1 MYNGGKIITGL
12 IIFVLLISAP
22 FWLNVGQANELPD
35 ISLDTPA
42 INQLSEKQCVE
53 SVEFMRSQHPQLLND
68 WRDQVVREGE
78 SIYVSSSGKM
88 YEMSLDNNCLQCHSN
103 QSQFCDA
110 CHTYTSVELYCWDCH
125 GGGIAKRTDEI
136 F

>member
-12 IIFVLLISAP
+12 IIFVLLITAP
-22 FWLNVGQANELPD
+22 FLLNVGQANELPE
-35 ISLDTPA
+35 ISLNTPV

-68 WRDQVVREGE
+68 WRDQVVREGQTV
-78 SIYVSSSGKM
+78 YVSSSGEE
-88 YEMSLDNNCLQCHSN
+88 YEMSLDNSCLQCHSN

-110 CHTYTSVELYCWDCH
+110 CHSYTSVELYCWDCH
-125 GGGIAKRTDEI
+125 GGGLAK
-136 F
+136 

>member
-22 FWLNVGQANELPD
+22 FLLNVGQANELPD

-125 GGGIAKRTDEI
+125 GGGIAK
-136 F
+136 

>member
-68 WRDQVVREGE
+68 WRDHVVREGE

-125 GGGIAKRTDEI
+125 GGGIAK
-136 F
+136 

>member
-22 FWLNVGQANELPD
+22 FLLNVGQANELPE

-125 GGGIAKRTDEI
+125 GGGIAK
-136 F
+136 

>member
-22 FWLNVGQANELPD
+22 FLLNVGQANELPD

-68 WRDQVVREGE
+68 WRDHVVREGE
-78 SIYVSSSGKM
+78 SIYVSSSGDM
-88 YEMSLDNNCLQCHSN
+88 HEMSLDNNCLQCHSN

-125 GGGIAKRTDEI
+125 GGGIAK
-136 F
+136 

>member
-12 IIFVLLISAP
+12 IIFVLLITAP
-22 FWLNVGQANELPD
+22 FLLNVGQANELPE
-35 ISLDTPA
+35 ISLNTPV

-68 WRDQVVREGE
+68 WRDQVVREGQTV
-78 SIYVSSSGKM
+78 YVSSSGEE
-88 YEMSLDNNCLQCHSN
+88 YEMSLDNSCLQCHSN

-110 CHTYTSVELYCWDCH
+110 CHNYTSVELYCWDCL
-125 GGGIAKRTDEI
+125 GGGLAK
-136 F
+136 

>member
-125 GGGIAKRTDEI
+125 GGGIAK
-136 F
+136 

>member
-22 FWLNVGQANELPD
+22 FLLNVGQANELPE

-68 WRDQVVREGE
+68 WRDHVVREGE
-78 SIYVSSSGKM
+78 SIYVSSSGER

-125 GGGIAKRTDEI
+125 GGGIAK
-136 F
+136 

>member
-22 FWLNVGQANELPD
+22 FLLNVGQANELPE

-78 SIYVSSSGKM
+78 SIYVSSSEER

-125 GGGIAKRTDEI
+125 GGGIAK
-136 F
+136 

>member
-12 IIFVLLISAP
+12 VIFVLLISAP
-22 FWLNVGQANELPD
+22 FLLNVGQANELPE

-125 GGGIAKRTDEI
+125 GGGIAK
-136 F
+136 

>member
-110 CHTYTSVELYCWDCH
+110 CHTYTSVELYCWD
-125 GGGIAKRTDEI
+125 
-136 F
+136 

>member
-12 IIFVLLISAP
+12 VIFVLLISAP
-22 FWLNVGQANELPD
+22 FLLNVGQANELPE

-68 WRDQVVREGE
+68 WRDHVVREGE
-78 SIYVSSSGKM
+78 SIYVSSSGER

-125 GGGIAKRTDEI
+125 GGGIAK
-136 F
+136 

>member
-22 FWLNVGQANELPD
+22 FLLNVGQANELPD

-78 SIYVSSSGKM
+78 SIYVSSSGER

-125 GGGIAKRTDEI
+125 GGGIAK
-136 F
+136 

>member
-22 FWLNVGQANELPD
+22 FLLNVGQANELPE

-78 SIYVSSSGKM
+78 SIYVSSSGER

-125 GGGIAKRTDEI
+125 GGGIAK
-136 F
+136 

>member
-12 IIFVLLISAP
+12 VIFVLLISAP
-22 FWLNVGQANELPD
+22 FLLNVGQANELPE

-78 SIYVSSSGKM
+78 SIYVSSSGER

-125 GGGIAKRTDEI
+125 GGGIAK
-136 F
+136 

>member
-12 IIFVLLISAP
+12 IIFILLVSAP
-22 FWLNVGQANELPD
+22 FLLNVGQANVLPE

-42 INQLSEKQCVE
+42 INQLSDKQCVE

-68 WRDQVVREGE
+68 WRDRVVREGE
-78 SIYVSSSGKM
+78 SVYVSSSGEK

-110 CHTYTSVELYCWDCH
+110 CHNYTSVELYCWDCH
-125 GGGIAKRTDEI
+125 GGGLAK
-136 F
+136 

>member
-12 IIFVLLISAP
+12 VIFVLLVSAP
-22 FWLNVGQANELPD
+22 FLLNVGQANELPE

-125 GGGIAKRTDEI
+125 GGGIAK
-136 F
+136 

>member
-78 SIYVSSSGKM
+78 SIYVSSSGDM
-88 YEMSLDNNCLQCHSN
+88 HEMSLDNNCLQCHSN

-125 GGGIAKRTDEI
+125 GGGIAK
-136 F
+136 

>member
-12 IIFVLLISAP
+12 IIFVLLIAAP
-22 FWLNVGQANELPD
+22 FLLNVGQANELPE
-35 ISLDTPA
+35 ISLDTPV

-68 WRDQVVREGE
+68 WRDQVVREGQTV
-78 SIYVSSSGKM
+78 YVSSSGEE
-88 YEMSLDNNCLQCHSN
+88 YEMSLDNSCLQCHSN

-110 CHTYTSVELYCWDCH
+110 CHNYTSVELYCWDCH
-125 GGGIAKRTDEI
+125 GGGLAK
-136 F
+136 

>member
-68 WRDQVVREGE
+68 WRDHVVREGE
-78 SIYVSSSGKM
+78 SIYVSSSGDM
-88 YEMSLDNNCLQCHSN
+88 HEMSLDNNCLQCHSN

-125 GGGIAKRTDEI
+125 GGGIAK
-136 F
+136 

>member
-78 SIYVSSSGKM
+78 SIYVSSSGER

-125 GGGIAKRTDEI
+125 GGGIAK
-136 F
+136 

>member
-22 FWLNVGQANELPD
+22 FLLNVGQANELPD
-35 ISLDTPA
+35 ISLDTPV

-125 GGGIAKRTDEI
+125 GGGIAK
-136 F
+136 

>member
-53 SVEFMRSQHPQLLND
+53 SVEFMRSQHPQL
-68 WRDQVVREGE
+68 WTIGVIRWYAKGRP
-78 SIYVSSSGKM
+78 SI
-88 YEMSLDNNCLQCHSN
+88 
-103 QSQFCDA
+103 
-110 CHTYTSVELYCWDCH
+110 SVAPE
-125 GGGIAKRTDEI
+125 KSTK
-136 F
+136 

>member
-12 IIFVLLISAP
+12 IIFVLLITAP
-22 FWLNVGQANELPD
+22 FLLNVGQANELPE
-35 ISLDTPA
+35 ISLNTPV

-68 WRDQVVREGE
+68 WRDQVVREGQTV
-78 SIYVSSSGKM
+78 YVSSSGEE
-88 YEMSLDNNCLQCHSN
+88 YEMSLDNSCLQCHSN

-110 CHTYTSVELYCWDCH
+110 CHNYTSVELYCWDCH
-125 GGGIAKRTDEI
+125 GGGLAK
-136 F
+136 

>member
-12 IIFVLLISAP
+12 VIFVLLVSAP
-22 FWLNVGQANELPD
+22 FLLNVGQANELPE

-78 SIYVSSSGKM
+78 SIYVSSSGER

-125 GGGIAKRTDEI
+125 GGGIAK
-136 F
+136 

>member
-22 FWLNVGQANELPD
+22 FWLNVSQANELPD

-68 WRDQVVREGE
+68 WRDQVVREG
-78 SIYVSSSGKM
+78 SPSMSAVPGKCM
-88 YEMSLDNNCLQCHSN
+88 
-103 QSQFCDA
+103 
-110 CHTYTSVELYCWDCH
+110 
-125 GGGIAKRTDEI
+125 K
-136 F
+136 

>member
-22 FWLNVGQANELPD
+22 FLLNVGQANELPD

-78 SIYVSSSGKM
+78 SIYVSSSGDM
-88 YEMSLDNNCLQCHSN
+88 HEMSLDNNCLQCHSN

-125 GGGIAKRTDEI
+125 GGGIAK
-136 F
+136 

>member
-1 MYNGGKIITGL
+1 
-12 IIFVLLISAP
+12 
-22 FWLNVGQANELPD
+22 VGQANELPE

-78 SIYVSSSGKM
+78 SIYVSSSGKGM
-88 YEMSLDNNCLQCHSN
+88 
-103 QSQFCDA
+103 
-110 CHTYTSVELYCWDCH
+110 
-125 GGGIAKRTDEI
+125 K
-136 F
+136 

>member
-22 FWLNVGQANELPD
+22 FLLNVGQANELPD
-35 ISLDTPA
+35 ISLDTPV

-68 WRDQVVREGE
+68 WRDHVVREGE
-78 SIYVSSSGKM
+78 SIYVSSSGDM
-88 YEMSLDNNCLQCHSN
+88 HEMSLDNNCLQCHSN

-125 GGGIAKRTDEI
+125 GGGIAK
-136 F
+136 

>member
-53 SVEFMRSQHPQLLND
+53 SVEFMRSQHPQLLDD
-68 WRDQVVREGE
+68 WRDQVVREGQTVY
-78 SIYVSSSGKM
+78 ISSTGEE
-88 YEMSLDNNCLQCHSN
+88 YEMSLDNSCLQCHSN

-110 CHTYTSVELYCWDCH
+110 CHNYTSVELYCWDCH
-125 GGGIAKRTDEI
+125 GGGLAK
-136 F
+136 

>member
-22 FWLNVGQANELPD
+22 FLLNVGQANELPE

-68 WRDQVVREGE
+68 WRDHVVREGE
-78 SIYVSSSGKM
+78 SIYVSSSGDM
-88 YEMSLDNNCLQCHSN
+88 HEMSLDNNCLQCHSN

-125 GGGIAKRTDEI
+125 GGGIAK
-136 F
+136 

>member
-22 FWLNVGQANELPD
+22 FLLNVGQANELPD

-68 WRDQVVREGE
+68 WRDHVVREGE
-78 SIYVSSSGKM
+78 SIYVSSSGER

-125 GGGIAKRTDEI
+125 GGGIAK
-136 F
+136 

>member
-12 IIFVLLISAP
+12 VIFVLLISAP

-78 SIYVSSSGKM
+78 SIYVSSSGER

-125 GGGIAKRTDEI
+125 GGGIAK
-136 F
+136 

>member
-12 IIFVLLISAP
+12 VIFVLLVSAP
-22 FWLNVGQANELPD
+22 FLLNVGQANELPE

-78 SIYVSSSGKM
+78 SIYVSSSGDM
-88 YEMSLDNNCLQCHSN
+88 HEMSLDNNCLQCHSN

-125 GGGIAKRTDEI
+125 GGGIAK
-136 F
+136 